1 MSRRDTPSTIAGRLL
16 RRAAGR
22 RRAFTLVE
30 TAISIAVT
38 GFIIAFVGY
47 LIFMAT
53 INAYNV
59 HEQVMAQTSA
69 SNATERI
76 ASLLREATSFAPYE
90 ADEGVT
96 TLSRV
101 LFMVPPPATPAT
113 AVTTSALCFKPGV
126 DGKPGEIWYFEDE
139 TDVAYGSVN
148 SDGIWIPSGTPT
160 RRFSNI
166 RSFEIFFESDF
177 QLELSLGFDYRGF
190 AFVFQRPEVPMVG
203 RFTTQVVA
211 RNHFLPY
218 GPNGHPELYEDSYD
232 ENVTTNPVML

>member
-1 MSRRDTPSTIAGRLL
+1 MSYRNTPLRSCSRFL
-16 RRAAGR
+16 RRPLDR
-22 RRAFTLVE
+22 RGFTLVE
-30 TAISIAVT
+30 TTVSIAVT

-53 INAYNV
+53 INAYNI
-59 HEQVMAQTSA
+59 HDQVLTQTSA
-69 SNATERI
+69 SNAAEKVT
-76 ASLLREATSFAPYE
+76 SLLREATSFAPYE

-96 TLSRV
+96 PLSRV

-113 AVTTSALCFKPGV
+113 AVTTSALCFKPGEK
-126 DGKPGEIWYFEDE
+126 GEPGEIWYFEDE
-139 TDVAYGSVN
+139 RNVTYSSMN
-148 SDGIWIPSGTPT
+148 EDGIWIPSGRPT

-177 QLELSLGFDYRGF
+177 QLELSVGFDYRGF
-190 AFVFQRPEVPMVG
+190 AFVFKRPEEPMVG
-203 RFTTQVVA
+203 RFTTQVIA
-211 RNHFLPY
+211 RNHYLPY